1 MFGQISPDIILLLM
15 LYAVGAAMA
24 FIACVYLLFRRGNA
38 FVSDIVTPVRLRRWT
53 AAFFAVF
60 AFCHLWY
67 LPTYFLTSPDGM
79 MLGSL
84 IAGLLDC
91 ITVIP
96 LAIIVLFAMLQDRR
110 RPLWPVAVMVA
121 PLVLGMAWRV
131 VNRSDVLLPVLFVYF
146 LLMWLGLIIYM
157 VREVRRYG
165 RWLRDNYADLEH
177 KEVWQSFVVLAI
189 ILLVYAI
196 YSLDVGELIYEYAL
210 DVIIIVLVCYLLWR
224 VETLSDLSTK
234 FIDDLRIDDLRID
247 SDSSSNPSDKAI
259 AADNAEVETVTTENM
274 EDSDYPLSIRNSIG
288 SLLQR
293 HCIDKQ
299 LYLQHDLTILQL
311 AKIIGT
317 NRLYLSQY
325 FSGQG
330 TTYNAYINDLRINHF
345 ISLYHEA
352 VDSQRS
358 TTAQQLALES
368 GYSSYNTFRD
378 AFKRKTGQSVTAWM
392 KGLGNPEVTKS
403 AKM

>member
-1 MFGQISPDIILLLM
+1 
-15 LYAVGAAMA
+15 
-24 FIACVYLLFRRGNA
+24 
-38 FVSDIVTPVRLRRWT
+38 
-53 AAFFAVF
+53 
-60 AFCHLWY
+60 
-67 LPTYFLTSPDGM
+67 
-79 MLGSL
+79 
-84 IAGLLDC
+84 
-91 ITVIP
+91 
-96 LAIIVLFAMLQDRR
+96 
-110 RPLWPVAVMVA
+110 
-121 PLVLGMAWRV
+121 
-131 VNRSDVLLPVLFVYF
+131 
-146 LLMWLGLIIYM
+146 
-157 VREVRRYG
+157 
-165 RWLRDNYADLEH
+165 
-177 KEVWQSFVVLAI
+177 
-189 ILLVYAI
+189 
-196 YSLDVGELIYEYAL
+196 
-210 DVIIIVLVCYLLWR
+210 
-224 VETLSDLSTK
+224 
-234 FIDDLRIDDLRID
+234 
-247 SDSSSNPSDKAI
+247 
-259 AADNAEVETVTTENM
+259 M

>member
-1 MFGQISPDIILLLM
+1 MYDQIREETFFLMFYASVAMLSLL
-15 LYAVGAAMA
+15 AGG
-24 FIACVYLLFRRGNA
+24 YLLFRRANA
-38 FVSDIVTPVRLRRWT
+38 IAPDVTPPVRLRRWT
-53 AAFFAVF
+53 AAFFA
-60 AFCHLWY
+60 AIALCHLWY
-67 LPTYFLTSPDGM
+67 LPTYFLTSPDDV

-91 ITVIP
+91 MTVIP

-121 PLVLGMAWRV
+121 PLIVGLAWCV
-131 VNRSDVLLPVLFVYF
+131 ATRSDALLPALFVYF
-146 LLMWLGLIIYM
+146 LLMLLGLIIYI
-157 VREVRRYG
+157 VRALRQYG

-177 KEVWQSFVVLAI
+177 KEVWQGFVVLAI

-196 YSLDVGELIYEYAL
+196 YSLDAGELIYEYAL

-368 GYSSYNTFRD
+368 VYSSYTTFRD